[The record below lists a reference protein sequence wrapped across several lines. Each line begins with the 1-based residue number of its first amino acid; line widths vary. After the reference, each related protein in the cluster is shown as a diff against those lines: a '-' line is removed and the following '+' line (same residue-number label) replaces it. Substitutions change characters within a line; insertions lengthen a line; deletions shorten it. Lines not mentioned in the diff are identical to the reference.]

1 MASTP
6 APTLRTRYQSHLITP
21 THRHLHTA
29 CTAVPNDAP
38 LPDSTTA
45 TIPDIAPI
53 PLDTDTLPTWAWS
66 EPDAFSA
73 LGDRVDAPPLPLP
86 SLPPRT
92 RRRVVLVRHGQSTWN
107 ARSRIQGSSDF
118 SVLTEE
124 GVRQAEAAAAA
135 LGDWKFDALFAS
147 PLKRAARTAEVVWGP
162 RNGPISVLPS
172 LREVDLYSFQGL
184 DKAAGRAAHPA
195 AYETWQQRPAEFCID
210 GHWPVREL
218 WHRASLAWR
227 EIFTPDSG
235 AAPLV
240 VAHNA
245 VNQALICTALGL
257 DPPHFRR
264 ITQTNAAFS
273 VLDFE
278 WGDDGAPAVTVE
290 RLNFFPEGPLR
301 NEKPGRAGSDR
312 LVLVAGDAASPAVA
326 AALREVAAGAAPPLV
341 GVGPPGVQAADVAT
355 ALGAVLATPRPAQG
369 RRVVAVASPE
379 ACQLLLARCLGAPDS
394 VGKRFRMDEGGVTV
408 FNYHKRQPQTA
419 DPVAQGLLLCANYVG
434 F

>member
-1 MASTP
+1 M
-6 APTLRTRYQSHLITP
+6 
-21 THRHLHTA
+21 
-29 CTAVPNDAP
+29 
-38 LPDSTTA
+38 
-45 TIPDIAPI
+45 
-53 PLDTDTLPTWAWS
+53 PTWCWS

-86 SLPPRT
+86 SLPPGT
-92 RRRVVLVRHGQSTWN
+92 RRRVILVRHGQSTWN

-124 GVRQAEAAAAA
+124 GVRQAQTAATA
-135 LGDWKFDALFAS
+135 LDGTDFDALFAS
-147 PLKRAARTAEVVWGP
+147 PLKRAARTAEIVWGG
-162 RNGPISVLPS
+162 RTGPVTVLPS

-184 DKAAGRAAHPA
+184 DKVAGRAAHPA
-195 AYETWQQRPAEFCID
+195 AYETWQQRPAEFSID

-227 EIFTPDSG
+227 EVLVADG
-235 AAPLV
+235 AGGAAAPLV

-264 ITQTNAAFS
+264 LTQTNAAFS

-278 WGDDGAPAVTVE
+278 WGADGAPAVTVE
-290 RLNFFPEGPLR
+290 RLNYFPEGPLR

-326 AALREVAAGAAPPLV
+326 AALREFAAGGAPPLV
-341 GVGPPGVQAADVAT
+341 GVGPPEVQAADVGT
-355 ALGAVLATPRPAQG
+355 ALSAVLATPRPPQG
-369 RRVVAVASPE
+369 RRVVAVASPA
-379 ACQLLLARCLGAPDS
+379 ACQLLLARCLGAPPA
-394 VGKRFRMDEGGVTV
+394 VGARFRMDEGGLTL
-408 FNYHKRQPQTA
+408 FNYHKRQPHAA
-419 DPVAQGLLLCANYVG
+419 DPVAHGLLLCANYVG
-434 F
+434 YK